1 MKLYTDR
8 YAPSPRRVRMYCAE
22 KGLPLQLVEV
32 GIASGENVGPEYRAV
47 NPLGELPVL
56 ELDDG
61 TRISESLAICRW
73 LEELH
78 PSPPL
83 FGRAPDE
90 RREVNRWIDRLMF
103 RMYVP
108 TTHVFRNTAPFWA
121 SRLTQVPAWAE
132 VQRAA
137 VLEEYAA
144 LDAHLAGRAF
154 VVGDAFTMADVVAFT
169 TVEFGKLSKLRLAPE
184 HANAQRWFDAVK
196 ARPSASA

>member
-1 MKLYTDR
+1 MKLYSDR
-8 YAPSPRRVRMYCAE
+8 YAPSPRRVRMYAAE
-22 KGLPLQLVEV
+22 KGIALDVVEV
-32 GIASGENVGPEYRAV
+32 GIANGENIGAGYRAV
-47 NPLGELPVL
+47 NDLGELPTL

-61 TRISESLAICRW
+61 TRVTESLAICRW
-73 LEELH
+73 LEERQ

-83 FGRAPDE
+83 FGRTADE

-108 TTHVFRNTAPFWA
+108 TSHVFRNTAPFWA
-121 SRLTQVPAWAE
+121 TRLTQVPAWAD
-132 VQRAA
+132 VQRVA

-144 LDAHLAGRAF
+144 LDAHLAGREF

-169 TVEFGKLSKLRLAPE
+169 TVEFGKFSKLRLTPE
-184 HANAQRWFDAVK
+184 QSNAQRWYDAIR

>member
-1 MKLYTDR
+1 
-8 YAPSPRRVRMYCAE
+8 MYCAE
-22 KGLPLQLVEV
+22 KGLPLELVEV
-32 GIASGENVGPEYRAV
+32 GIASGETDAPAFRAINPVGEV
-47 NPLGELPVL
+47 PVL

-61 TRISESLAICRW
+61 TRVTESLAICRW

-78 PSPPL
+78 PAPPL
-83 FGRAPDE
+83 FGRTPDE
-90 RREVNRWIDRLMF
+90 RREVNRWIDRVMC

-132 VQRAA
+132 LQRAA

-144 LDAHLAGRAF
+144 LDARLAERDYVA
-154 VVGDAFTMADVVAFT
+154 GDAFTMADVVAFT
-169 TVEFGKLSKLRLAPE
+169 TVEFGKFSKLRAAPGQV
-184 HANAQRWFDAVK
+184 HLQRWFDAVK